1 MNVVDAER
9 KVIEDDEVQFV
20 FAAPRRRKRKRKRF
34 EFSYSPSMLNQCSVP
49 PVDPL
54 PKLGSMSLL
63 DPLRRR
69 SLGVLQQ
76 LESCHIGTRESKD
89 YVVRRNSLPIAPS
102 TAAPI
107 PKAQASWFANP
118 SNEPI
123 QAVQPPSH
131 STPMPWWNESRPLA
145 QTKNANWPDWR
156 PLQVDESVSKKR
168 RLEGD
173 LATGQTH
180 RLRQP
185 SQISPRTTPVS
196 TLPSIESSVREPA
209 VNPSEMLW
217 TPDMQSLSG
226 NQPSDPS
233 MFNSWPDLNWNA
245 FDKLDTMQYG
255 PQGMHQM
262 KPVSYRVP
270 SNQRPTN
277 PLHQPNAGQFE
288 SRNIW
293 QQNNP
298 QVPGPQVPHPPIFK
312 TPQTPQPYQVSQAQ
326 NQHSVLQR
334 CAMPMSA
341 PIHPSQPPAALPRDF
356 NGISRGPT
364 NLSSP
369 QINLQSQKKQTGT
382 STSSAQTSSPSLQAR
397 PSDILRKPSL
407 YKIPA
412 WPSTPE
418 VRPAQIPMTISQIR
432 SRPQILNADTSEGFR
447 PGTYFDLP
455 RPPSHSNQLKEHP
468 GRNFEIRP
476 NSRVWNAS
484 GSAGGVAAS
493 STDRFELPRA
503 RTGYKHSPNLVVDIA
518 ETCQDLFPFA
528 EVADRHSV
536 PIKKVFDTFSA
547 IIQLPLLGNA
557 DDRRRHG
564 SLGKQRMR
572 EYRDARK
579 AMEKAQEAERKAQLK
594 AMRSRVEEAGKK
606 GSGQAN
612 GSGLLKTAIINNASQ
627 TGSSS

>member
-1 MNVVDAER
+1 
-9 KVIEDDEVQFV
+9 
-20 FAAPRRRKRKRKRF
+20 
-34 EFSYSPSMLNQCSVP
+34 MLNQCSVP

-63 DPLRRR
+63 DPFRRR

-107 PKAQASWFANP
+107 PKPQASWFPNP

-123 QAVQPPSH
+123 QTVQPPSH
-131 STPMPWWNESRPLA
+131 SAPTPWCNEPRPLT
-145 QTKNANWPDWR
+145 QTKTANLPDWL
-156 PLQVDESVSKKR
+156 PLQVDEFVSKKR

-209 VNPSEMLW
+209 VDPSEMLW
-217 TPDMQSLSG
+217 TRDMQSLSG
-226 NQPSDPS
+226 NQPSDQT

-255 PQGMHQM
+255 SQSMHQM
-262 KPVSYRVP
+262 KPVGYTVP

-277 PLHQPNAGQFE
+277 PSHQPYAGQFE

-293 QQNNP
+293 QQTIP
-298 QVPGPQVPHPPIFK
+298 RVPGPQVPHPPIFK
-312 TPQTPQPYQVSQAQ
+312 SPQTPQPYQVSHQAQ

-334 CAMPMSA
+334 SVMPMSA
-341 PIHPSQPPAALPRDF
+341 PSRPSQPSAALPRDF
-356 NGISRGPT
+356 NGPSRGPP
-364 NLSSP
+364 NVSSP

-382 STSSAQTSSPSLQAR
+382 STSPARPSSPSLQAM

-418 VRPAQIPMTISQIR
+418 VRSAQMPTTISQFR
-432 SRPQILNADTSEGFR
+432 SRPQTINADTSEGFR
-447 PGTYFDLP
+447 SGPYFDALT
-455 RPPSHSNQLKEHP
+455 PPSHSNQLKEHP

-476 NSRVWNAS
+476 PSRVWNSS
-484 GSAGGVAAS
+484 GSTGGVAVA
-493 STDRFELPRA
+493 STDTFELPRA
-503 RTGYKHSPNLVVDIA
+503 RTGHKHCPNLYVIT
-518 ETCQDLFPFA
+518 ESP
-528 EVADRHSV
+528 SS
-536 PIKKVFDTFSA
+536 I
-547 IIQLPLLGNA
+547 LP
-557 DDRRRHG
+557 
-564 SLGKQRMR
+564 
-572 EYRDARK
+572 
-579 AMEKAQEAERKAQLK
+579 
-594 AMRSRVEEAGKK
+594 
-606 GSGQAN
+606 
-612 GSGLLKTAIINNASQ
+612 
-627 TGSSS
+627 